1 MKKDQYYFDVLIRC
15 ATFGCDA
22 ASFLQES
29 FAQFDPA
36 TVVARMEAIHEIEH
50 KADDLKHEMIR
61 KLGKEF
67 ITPIEREDI
76 LTLSQELDN
85 VVDCLDDVMQRLYMH
100 NVLALRG
107 DMLEFVELIV
117 RCTQAL
123 HRALEEFPNFKK
135 SQTIVVHIVEVNNLE
150 SEGDALYLEAMRRMN
165 TGESN
170 PINILAWTHI
180 YEGLENC
187 LDACEHASEVIESV
201 IMKNT

>member
-135 SQTIVVHIVEVNNLE
+135 SQTNVVHIVEVNNLE